1 MLVPLMWIGELKIC
15 EWIEHDV
22 QNVSFLLQKN
32 GQILDQNKTF
42 LEISQH
48 PLCKQYPLKMV
59 SSSSC
64 VLPLSCVTILVENTV

>member
-32 GQILDQNKTF
+32 DQILDQNKTF

-48 PLCKQYPLKMV
+48 PLCEQQYPLQMV

-64 VLPLSCVTILVENTV
+64 VLLL